1 MATNSAS
8 KRRAGAYR
16 VGAARARAADVH
28 LSRAPE
34 SRTLLHGMDCGSPIV
49 VAPAPYIAAA
59 REPGWGAYLDGFLA
73 RNREALRALS
83 LEPRIVSGRD
93 GIRLELQ
100 PGLRAGAIPL
110 RSAVTGLVAGGIVV
124 NPRFGWPGVGQV
136 LSATGWGSGPEF
148 LSLPLVPG
156 SGREVPAWVLAGPV
170 LRRLKELLANLR
182 PGYVER
188 NEVRSHPR
196 GQIQWQTYLTRQLPS
211 GRWHH
216 LPCRFSEIDTDSRLR
231 QAVRWTLE
239 RLHFDLGAVGGG
251 DQIALS
257 LIGQIILLLEQVID
271 VPARRPLRGELER
284 DMGGGSMTSLAL
296 LEGLRAMS
304 WIVDE
309 RGLGGGR
316 TSDGLA
322 WTLPLE
328 QLWERYVESLLRAEA
343 GRTGGRVRVG
353 RSGETVVPLAWDDP
367 SHRALGHL
375 VPDFVVHRPDGIE
388 IVDAKYK
395 SHFADLDANRWSALA
410 EETQASMRADLHQV
424 LAYAATAGSS
434 DKIRATLSYPVRRN
448 LYEDLEQRD
457 RAETKALISVGSRQI
472 TLSMKAVPFGLA

>member
-34 SRTLLHGMDCGSPIV
+34 SRTLLHGMDCGSHIV

-110 RSAVTGLVAGGIVV
+110 RSVVTGQVAGGVVV

-148 LSLPLVPG
+148 LNLPLVPG
-156 SGREVPAWVLAGPV
+156 SGREVPPWVLAGPV

-216 LPCRFSEIDTDSRLR
+216 LPCRFSEMDTDSRLR

-239 RLHFDLGAVGGG
+239 RLNCDLGAVGGG

-257 LIGQIILLLEQVID
+257 LIGQIVLLLEQVLD

-328 QLWERYVESLLRAEA
+328 QLWERYVESLLREEA
-343 GRTGGRVRVG
+343 GRTGGQVRVG
-353 RSGETVVPLAWDDP
+353 RSGETVVPLAWDNR

-434 DKIRATLSYPVRRN
+434 DKIRATLIYPVRRN
-448 LYEDLEQRD
+448 LYDDLKQCD
-457 RAETKALISVGSRQI
+457 RAETKALIPVGSRQI
-472 TLSMKAVPFGLA
+472 TLSIKAVPFGIA

>member
-1 MATNSAS
+1 MATTSAT

-16 VGAARARAADVH
+16 VSSARTRAADVH

-34 SRTLLHGMDCGSPIV
+34 SHTLLHGVDCGSPIIV
-49 VAPAPYIAAA
+49 DPAPYIAAG
-59 REPGWGAYLDGFLA
+59 REPGWGPYLDGFLA
-73 RNREALRALS
+73 RNRIALRALS

-110 RSAVTGLVAGGIVV
+110 RSAVTGQVAGGVV
-124 NPRFGWPGVGQV
+124 INPRFGWPGVGQV

-156 SGREVPAWVLAGPV
+156 SGREVPPWVLAGPV
-170 LRRLKELLANLR
+170 LRRLKELLAHLR

-216 LPCRFSEIDTDSRLR
+216 LPCRFSELDTDSRLR

-239 RLHFDLGAVGGG
+239 RLHCDLGAAGGG
-251 DQIALS
+251 DPIALS
-257 LIGQIILLLEQVID
+257 LIGQIILLLELVID
-271 VPARRPLRGELER
+271 VPARRPLRAELER

-296 LEGLRAMS
+296 LEGLRAMG

-328 QLWERYVESLLRAEA
+328 QLWERYVESLLRVEA
-343 GRTGGRVRVG
+343 GLTGGQVRVG

-424 LAYAATAGSS
+424 LAYAATAGSAE
-434 DKIRATLSYPVRRN
+434 KIRATLIYPVRRS
-448 LYEDLEQRD
+448 LYEDLEQTD
-457 RAETKALISVGSRQI
+457 RAETKALIPLGSREI
-472 TLSMKAVPFGLA
+472 TLRIRAVPFGIA

>member
-434 DKIRATLSYPVRRN
+434 DKIRATLIYPVRRN